1 MNLKKLLFVVLG
13 SAIMGIGIAVTIAA
27 VLGSD
32 PMTLFWIGIADQLH
46 ISVGEANLLVCAI
59 LLTIVFF
66 LDRHQIHVGS
76 ILNPIVIALVTDQLA
91 FLDLHAPPFAA
102 RVALMVAGFAIL
114 ALGIAVYALADYG
127 KGAYEAV
134 VFTICERAHTSVGI
148 IRTLCDI
155 MLAILGV
162 LLGAQ
167 AAIGTLLAILCMG
180 SGITLFLRLLTTTGI
195 HKLLPAES

>member
-27 VLGSD
+27 DLGSD

-91 FLDLHAPPFAA
+91 FLDLHALPFAA

-114 ALGIAVYALADYG
+114 HWALPSMRWQ
-127 KGAYEAV
+127 
-134 VFTICERAHTSVGI
+134 TMERAPMKPWSSRYVKEHIHRLASSVPFVI
-148 IRTLCDI
+148 SC
-155 MLAILGV
+155 
-162 LLGAQ
+162 
-167 AAIGTLLAILCMG
+167 
-180 SGITLFLRLLTTTGI
+180 
-195 HKLLPAES
+195 

>member
-1 MNLKKLLFVVLG
+1 
-13 SAIMGIGIAVTIAA
+13 
-27 VLGSD
+27 
-32 PMTLFWIGIADQLH
+32 MTLFWIGIADQLH

-91 FLDLHAPPFAA
+91 FLDLHALPFAA